1 MNGLH
6 EIELYKIEQNFA
18 PMTDEETPAHV
29 LVSTYEA
36 NNALKG
42 IQPYIVNGYVVEK
55 IDWMELGYKYISLD
69 KPSHSSYRVFTKEE
83 LNEMSYDALK
93 EHAKVIGCFNRS
105 KDQMIRNILKI
116 QEEK

>member
-1 MNGLH
+1 M
-6 EIELYKIEQNFA
+6 
-18 PMTDEETPAHV
+18 

-69 KPSHSSYRVFTKEE
+69 KPSHSSYCVFTKEE

-93 EHAKVIGCFNRS
+93 EHAKVVGAFNRS
-105 KDQMIRNILKI
+105 KGQMIRNILKI